1 MIAKKIIRYYSDCG
15 RGFWKKQQ
23 AITHDKNCKCWK
35 NPIHKTCLSCKFKN
49 IINDS
54 NGMEDEPQFL
64 QTWKQ
69 NDCKNPEMDMD
80 KMFIPAHEN
89 ALEICIRCPKWTAK

>member
-1 MIAKKIIRYYSDCG
+1 MIAKKVVRYYSDCG

-23 AITHDKNCKCWK
+23 AIAYDENCKCWK

-54 NGMEDEPQFL
+54 N
-64 QTWKQ
+64 
-69 NDCKNPEMDMD
+69 
-80 KMFIPAHEN
+80 
-89 ALEICIRCPKWTAK
+89 